1 MGRAMSSPSQP
12 ATSRKRPKSG
22 EGPLLRVLNWIEWVG
37 NKLPDPFWLFFILAG
52 IVLLLSWILSAV
64 GLSAVNPATDET
76 IQVTNLLAPDGLR
89 QIVSDAVT
97 NFVEF
102 PPLGLVVVILLGVA
116 VAEES
121 GMLSAALRGSV
132 SRVGPKWLTFVLALT
147 GITGS
152 IAADAMYVVLIPL
165 GALAF
170 KAAGRSPVVGLIV
183 AFCAVAA
190 GFNAS
195 LLPTASDALLAGI
208 TTAAAGLIDDS
219 VLVTPISNY
228 FFTFV
233 SSLVLAAIITVV
245 TETVLAKRGEA
256 IEEDTDTK
264 EQNMGSF
271 EDMFLTPREKRG
283 LRNSGIAFAVMLAM
297 YLALLLTPGSPLRAE
312 DGSILMSPL
321 LLNVGIVIALMFA
334 VMGWVYGRAAGTMT
348 RARQIPEAMAK
359 GLSSVAPVLVL
370 FFAAAQFTAYF
381 QWSGIGPVLAVY
393 GADFIGGLG
402 LHPIITFTGV
412 VAIVAVMN
420 LLITSG
426 SAQWTLLA
434 PVMVPMLM
442 LLDVSP
448 EMTQALFRI
457 GDSPTNVISPVS
469 PYFALV
475 LGYLRRY
482 QKEAGVGTLISLV
495 LPISIAMLVGWFA
508 LFVLW
513 YVLGIPLGPQDL

>member
-1 MGRAMSSPSQP
+1 MSSSSQP
-12 ATSRKRPKSG
+12 TTARKKPKNG

-64 GLSAVNPATDET
+64 GLSAVNPATEET
-76 IQVTNLLAPDGLR
+76 IQVTNLLAPEGLR

-321 LLNVGIVIALMFA
+321 LLNVGIVIAVMFA

-442 LLDVSP
+442 LLNVSP

-482 QKEAGVGTLISLV
+482 QKDAGVGTLISLV
-495 LPISIAMLVGWFA
+495 LPISLAMLVGWFA
-508 LFVLW
+508 LFVVW

>member
-1 MGRAMSSPSQP
+1 MSSSSQP
-12 ATSRKRPKSG
+12 TTARKKPKNG

-52 IVLLLSWILSAV
+52 IVLLLSWGLSAV

-76 IQVTNLLAPDGLR
+76 IQVTNLLAPEGLR

-283 LRNSGIAFAVMLAM
+283 LRNSGIAFAVMLAI
-297 YLALLLTPGSPLRAE
+297 YLTLLLTPGSPLRAE

-442 LLDVSP
+442 LLNVSP

-482 QKEAGVGTLISLV
+482 QKDAGVGTLISLV
-495 LPISIAMLVGWFA
+495 LPISLAMLVGWFA
-508 LFVLW
+508 LFVVW

>member
-1 MGRAMSSPSQP
+1 MSYPNTLLHVNGEWRP
-12 ATSRKRPKSG
+12 ARSG
-22 EGPLLRVLNWIEWVG
+22 KTINV
-37 NKLPDPFWLFFILAG
+37 
-52 IVLLLSWILSAV
+52 
-64 GLSAVNPATDET
+64 VNPATEET
-76 IQVTNLLAPDGLR
+76 IQVTNLLAPEGLR

-147 GITGS
+147 GIAGS

-321 LLNVGIVIALMFA
+321 LLNVGIVIAVMFA
-334 VMGWVYGRAAGTMT
+334 VMGWVYGRAVGTIT

-442 LLDVSP
+442 LLNVSP

-482 QKEAGVGTLISLV
+482 QKDAGVGTLISLV
-495 LPISIAMLVGWFA
+495 LPISLAMLVGWFA
-508 LFVLW
+508 LFVVW

>member
-1 MGRAMSSPSQP
+1 MSSPSQP

-76 IQVTNLLAPDGLR
+76 IRVTNLLAPDGLR

-442 LLDVSP
+442 LLNVSP

>member
-1 MGRAMSSPSQP
+1 MSSSSQP
-12 ATSRKRPKSG
+12 AETRKKQKNG
-22 EGPLLRVLNWIEWVG
+22 DGALLRVLNWIEWVG

-52 IVLLLSWILSAV
+52 VVLVLSWVLGTM

-76 IQVTNLLAPDGLR
+76 IQVTSLLSPEGLR
-89 QIVSDAVT
+89 QIVSEAVI

-183 AFCAVAA
+183 AFCSVAA

-208 TTAAAGLIDDS
+208 STAAAGLIDPNAI
-219 VLVTPISNY
+219 VTPISNY
-228 FFTFV
+228 FFNIV
-233 SSLVLAAIITVV
+233 SALVLAGIITVV
-245 TETVLAKRGEA
+245 TETVIAKRGQA

-264 EQNMGSF
+264 EQDMGSF
-271 EDMFLTPREKRG
+271 SDMKLKPREKRG
-283 LRNSGIAFAVMLAM
+283 LRNAGIAFAVMMAI

-312 DGSILMSPL
+312 DGTILMSPL
-321 LLNVGIVIALMFA
+321 LLNVGIVIAVMFA

-348 RARQIPEAMAK
+348 RARQIPEAMSK
-359 GLSSVAPVLVL
+359 GIVSVAPVLVL

-381 QWSGIGPVLAVY
+381 EWSGIGPVLAVY

-402 LHPIITFTGV
+402 LHPVIMFAGV

-442 LLDVSP
+442 LLDVAP
-448 EMTQALFRI
+448 ETTQALFRI
-457 GDSPTNVISPVS
+457 GDSPTNVLSPVS

-482 QKEAGVGTLISLV
+482 QKDAGVGTLISLV
-495 LPISIAMLVGWFA
+495 LPLSIAMLIGWFLLFVGWY
-508 LFVLW
+508 L
-513 YVLGIPLGPQDL
+513 LGLPLGPQDL

>member
-1 MGRAMSSPSQP
+1 MSSPSQP
-12 ATSRKRPKSG
+12 ATVRKKPKSG

-52 IVLLLSWILSAV
+52 IVLLLSWVLSAV

-76 IQVTNLLAPDGLR
+76 IQVTNLLAPEGLR
-89 QIVSDAVT
+89 QIVSDAVV

-271 EDMFLTPREKRG
+271 EDMLLTPREKRG

-321 LLNVGIVIALMFA
+321 LLNVGIVIAVMFA

-442 LLDVSP
+442 LLNVSP

-482 QKEAGVGTLISLV
+482 QKDAGVGTLISLV
-495 LPISIAMLVGWFA
+495 LPISLAMLVGWFA
-508 LFVLW
+508 LFVVW

>member
-1 MGRAMSSPSQP
+1 MSSPSQP

-76 IQVTNLLAPDGLR
+76 IRVTNLLAPDGLR

-334 VMGWVYGRAAGTMT
+334 VMGWVYGRAARTMT

-434 PVMVPMLM
+434 PVIVPMLM
-442 LLDVSP
+442 LLNVSP

>member
-1 MGRAMSSPSQP
+1 MSSSSQP
-12 ATSRKRPKSG
+12 TTARKKPKNG

-52 IVLLLSWILSAV
+52 IVLLLSWGLSAV

-76 IQVTNLLAPDGLR
+76 IQVTNLLAPEGLR

-321 LLNVGIVIALMFA
+321 LLNVGIVIAVMFA

-442 LLDVSP
+442 LLNVSP

-482 QKEAGVGTLISLV
+482 QKDAGVGTLISLV
-495 LPISIAMLVGWFA
+495 LPISLAMLVGWFA
-508 LFVLW
+508 LFVVW

>member
-1 MGRAMSSPSQP
+1 MSSPSQP
-12 ATSRKRPKSG
+12 ATVRKKPKSG

-52 IVLLLSWILSAV
+52 IVLLLSWVLSAV

-76 IQVTNLLAPDGLR
+76 IQVTNLLAPEGLR
-89 QIVSDAVT
+89 QIVSDAVV

-271 EDMFLTPREKRG
+271 EDMLLTPREKRG

-297 YLALLLTPGSPLRAE
+297 YLTLLLTPGSPLRAE

-321 LLNVGIVIALMFA
+321 LLNVGIVIAVMFA

-348 RARQIPEAMAK
+348 RARQIPEAMTK

-442 LLDVSP
+442 LLNVSP

-482 QKEAGVGTLISLV
+482 QKDAGVGTLISLV
-495 LPISIAMLVGWFA
+495 LPISLAMLVGWFA
-508 LFVLW
+508 LFVVW

>member
-1 MGRAMSSPSQP
+1 MSSPSQP
-12 ATSRKRPKSG
+12 PTVRKKPKSG

-52 IVLLLSWILSAV
+52 IVLLLSWVLSAV

-76 IQVTNLLAPDGLR
+76 IQVTNLLAPEGLR
-89 QIVSDAVT
+89 QIVSDAVV

-271 EDMFLTPREKRG
+271 EDMLLTPREKRG

-297 YLALLLTPGSPLRAE
+297 YLTLLLTPGSPLRAE

-321 LLNVGIVIALMFA
+321 LLNVGIVIAVMFA

-442 LLDVSP
+442 LLNVSP

-482 QKEAGVGTLISLV
+482 QKDAGVGTLISLV
-495 LPISIAMLVGWFA
+495 LPISLAMLVGWFA
-508 LFVLW
+508 LFVVW

>member
-1 MGRAMSSPSQP
+1 MSSPSQP
-12 ATSRKRPKSG
+12 ATVRKKPKSG

-52 IVLLLSWILSAV
+52 IVLLLSWVLSAV

-76 IQVTNLLAPDGLR
+76 IQVTNLLAPEGLR
-89 QIVSDAVT
+89 QIVSDAVV

-271 EDMFLTPREKRG
+271 EDMLLTPREKRG

-297 YLALLLTPGSPLRAE
+297 YLTLLLTPGSPLRAE

-321 LLNVGIVIALMFA
+321 LLNVGIVIAVMFA

-442 LLDVSP
+442 LLNVSP

-482 QKEAGVGTLISLV
+482 QKDAGVGTLISLV
-495 LPISIAMLVGWFA
+495 LPISLAMLVGWFA
-508 LFVLW
+508 LFVVW

>member
-1 MGRAMSSPSQP
+1 MSRAMSSSSQP
-12 ATSRKRPKSG
+12 TTARKKPKSG
-22 EGPLLRVLNWIEWVG
+22 EGPLLRALNWIEWVG

-64 GLSAVNPATDET
+64 GLSAVNPATEET
-76 IQVTNLLAPDGLR
+76 IQVTNLLAPEGLR

-321 LLNVGIVIALMFA
+321 LLNVGIVIAVMFA

-442 LLDVSP
+442 LLNVSP

-482 QKEAGVGTLISLV
+482 QKDAGVGTLISLV
-495 LPISIAMLVGWFA
+495 LPISLAMLVGWFA
-508 LFVLW
+508 LFVVW

>member
-442 LLDVSP
+442 LLNVSP

>member
-1 MGRAMSSPSQP
+1 
-12 ATSRKRPKSG
+12 
-22 EGPLLRVLNWIEWVG
+22 
-37 NKLPDPFWLFFILAG
+37 
-52 IVLLLSWILSAV
+52 
-64 GLSAVNPATDET
+64 
-76 IQVTNLLAPDGLR
+76 
-89 QIVSDAVT
+89 
-97 NFVEF
+97 
-102 PPLGLVVVILLGVA
+102 
-116 VAEES
+116 
-121 GMLSAALRGSV
+121 
-132 SRVGPKWLTFVLALT
+132 
-147 GITGS
+147 
-152 IAADAMYVVLIPL
+152 
-165 GALAF
+165 
-170 KAAGRSPVVGLIV
+170 
-183 AFCAVAA
+183 
-190 GFNAS
+190 
-195 LLPTASDALLAGI
+195 
-208 TTAAAGLIDDS
+208 
-219 VLVTPISNY
+219 
-228 FFTFV
+228 
-233 SSLVLAAIITVV
+233 VV

-271 EDMFLTPREKRG
+271 EDMLLTPREKRG
-283 LRNSGIAFAVMLAM
+283 LRNSGIAFAVMIAI
-297 YLALLLTPGSPLRAE
+297 YLVLLLTPGSPLRAE

-321 LLNVGIVIALMFA
+321 LLNVGIVIAVMFA

-442 LLDVSP
+442 LLNVSP

-482 QKEAGVGTLISLV
+482 QKDAGVGTLISLV
-495 LPISIAMLVGWFA
+495 LPISLAMLVGWFA
-508 LFVLW
+508 LFVVW

>member
-1 MGRAMSSPSQP
+1 MSSSAPS
-12 ATSRKRPKSG
+12 ARPQGTEKKG
-22 EGPLLRVLNWIEWVG
+22 TGALLRVLNWIEWVG
-37 NKLPDPFWLFFILAG
+37 NKLPDPFWLFLMLAG
-52 IVLLLSWILSAV
+52 IVILLSWILSAV
-64 GLSAVNPATDET
+64 GLSAVNPATGEAVA
-76 IQVTNLLAPDGLR
+76 VTNLLAPDGLR
-89 QIVSDAVT
+89 KIVAEAVT

-116 VAEES
+116 VAEQS

-132 SRVGPKWLTFVLALT
+132 ARVGPKWLTFVLALT

-152 IAADAMYVVLIPL
+152 IASDAMYVVLIPL

-183 AFCAVAA
+183 AFCSVAA

-195 LLPTASDALLAGI
+195 LLPTASDALLGGI
-208 TTAAAGLIDDS
+208 TTAAAGLIDKS
-219 VLVTPISNY
+219 VIVTPVSNY

-256 IEEDTDTK
+256 IEEDTDTRQ
-264 EQNMGSF
+264 QNMGDF
-271 EDMFLTPREKRG
+271 EDMRLKPREKRG
-283 LRNSGIAFAVMLAM
+283 LRNAGIAFALMMVVYL
-297 YLALLLTPGSPLRAE
+297 LALLIPGSPLRAE
-312 DGSILMSPL
+312 DGTVLMSPL
-321 LLNVGIVIALMFA
+321 LINVGIVIAVMFA
-334 VMGWVYGRAAGTMT
+334 VVGWVYGRAAGTMT
-348 RARQIPEAMAK
+348 RARQVPEAMAE
-359 GLSSVAPVLVL
+359 GLTSVTPVLVL

-393 GADFIGGLG
+393 GADFIGSLG
-402 LHPIITFTGV
+402 LPPVLTFTGIV
-412 VAIVAVMN
+412 LIVAVMN

-442 LLDVSP
+442 LLNVSP

-482 QKEAGVGTLISLV
+482 QKNAGVGTLISLV
-495 LPISIAMLVGWFA
+495 LPLSIAMLVGWFL
-508 LFVLW
+508 LFVAW
-513 YVLGIPLGPQDL
+513 YLLGLPLGPQDL

>member
-1 MGRAMSSPSQP
+1 MSSTAPS
-12 ATSRKRPKSG
+12 ARPKGAGSKG
-22 EGPLLRVLNWIEWVG
+22 TGGLLRVLNWIEWLG
-37 NKLPDPFWLFFILAG
+37 NKLPDPFWLFLMLAG

-64 GLSAVNPATDET
+64 GLSAVNPATGET
-76 IQVTNLLAPDGLR
+76 VAVTNLLSPEGLR
-89 QIVSDAVT
+89 KMVSEAVT

-102 PPLGLVVVILLGVA
+102 PPLGLVIVVLLGVA
-116 VAEES
+116 VAEQS
-121 GMLSAALRGSV
+121 GMISAALRGSV
-132 SRVGPKWLTFVLALT
+132 ARVGPKWLTFVLALT

-152 IAADAMYVVLIPL
+152 IASDAMYVVLIPL

-183 AFCAVAA
+183 AFTSVAA

-195 LLPTASDALLAGI
+195 LLPTASDALLGGI

-219 VLVTPISNY
+219 VIVTPVSNY

-233 SSLVLAAIITVV
+233 SSFVLAAIITLV
-245 TETVLAKRGEA
+245 TETVLSKRGEA
-256 IEEDTDTK
+256 LAEDTDTK
-264 EQNMGSF
+264 QQDMGDF
-271 EDMFLTPREKRG
+271 NDMRLKPREKRG
-283 LRNSGIAFAVMLAM
+283 LRNAGIAFVIMLAI

-321 LLNVGIVIALMFA
+321 LLNVGIVIAIMFA
-334 VMGWVYGRAAGTMT
+334 VVGWVYGRAAGTMT
-348 RARQIPEAMAK
+348 TAREIPEAMAK
-359 GLSSVAPVLVL
+359 GLAGVTPVLVL

-393 GADFIGGLG
+393 GADFIGSLG
-402 LHPIITFTGV
+402 LSPVFTFAGIV
-412 VAIVAVMN
+412 VIVAVMN

-442 LLDVSP
+442 LLNVSP

-495 LPISIAMLVGWFA
+495 LPVSIAMLIGWFL
-508 LFVLW
+508 LFVAW
-513 YVLGIPLGPQDL
+513 YLLGLPLGPQDL

>member
-1 MGRAMSSPSQP
+1 MSSPSQP